1 MNPANIKPLTLPLLP
16 TSDRTFQKP
25 LGIKS
30 PHYKTQSLDTS
41 LDAEDYQFKL
51 WRSCPL
57 WKKAEVIANWTKGT
71 WELALV
77 GISHQYPDATPGKI
91 RREFV
96 RRSLGIDIFL
106 PSNKY
111 DERRIMLSD
120 PITLALDL
128 ANILNALD
136 IPYLVRGS
144 VASGILGE
152 VRATQDIDL
161 VADLSIEKVSQLIQT
176 LQPRFYVSEDAVL
189 DAIRYKQ
196 SFNLIDNESLGKID
210 VFILKDEP
218 FNQTEFQRRVPV
230 VVRPPDQTLVLP
242 SAEDIILQKL
252 SWYRQEGK
260 VSSQQWRD
268 VLGVMKLQ
276 GEQLDFDYLTHWAQ
290 ELKLADLLSQ
300 ALRESGIY

>member
-1 MNPANIKPLTLPLLP
+1 MTSIRIFP
-16 TSDRTFQKP
+16 TYLS
-25 LGIKS
+25 IKS
-30 PHYKTQSLDTS
+30 PHYTTQSLDTS
-41 LDAEDYQFKL
+41 PEAEEYQFKL

-57 WKKAEVIANWTKGT
+57 WKKAELVANWTKGT

-77 GISHQYPDATPGKI
+77 GISHQHPEASPAKI
-91 RREFV
+91 RREFI
-96 RRSLGIDIFL
+96 RRSLGVDISL
-106 PSNKY
+106 PGNKF

-120 PITLALDL
+120 PITLALDV

-136 IPYLVRGS
+136 IPYLVGGS

-161 VADLSIEKVSQLIQT
+161 VADLPREKVSKLVET

-189 DAIRYKQ
+189 DAIDYKR

-210 VFILKDEP
+210 IFILKDEP
-218 FNQTEFQRRVPV
+218 FHQTEFQRRTPV
-230 VVRPPDQTLVLP
+230 VVRLPDQTLILP

-252 SWYRQEGK
+252 SWYRQGGK
-260 VSSQQWRD
+260 VSSVQWRD

-276 GEQLDFDYLTHWAQ
+276 GERLDFDYLVRWAD
-290 ELKLADLLSQ
+290 ELKLTELLSQ
-300 ALRESGIY
+300 VLRESGIEF